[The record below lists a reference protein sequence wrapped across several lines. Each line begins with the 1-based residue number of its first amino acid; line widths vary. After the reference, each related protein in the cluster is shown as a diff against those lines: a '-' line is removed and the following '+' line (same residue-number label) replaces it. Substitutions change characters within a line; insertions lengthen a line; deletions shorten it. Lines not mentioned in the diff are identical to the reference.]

1 MKPKELKL
9 FTISLLLLPL
19 CIVILGAGCEKEEES
34 EKQSVNIT
42 LHNKKL
48 SIIQNYTTGN
58 WKLQYAYGGLSAH
71 KVVDTHNS
79 YMNLTPEH
87 IIMGNDLYGVVV
99 DTTVLWVREKIGFS
113 DSTYLLS
120 YTRSGHSS
128 PEYYIVDQ
136 IKEDT
141 LIIADYNISDG
152 FYYYY
157 TK

>member
-1 MKPKELKL
+1 MKTKNLRL
-9 FTISLLLLPL
+9 ITAFLLLL
-19 CIVILGAGCEKEEES
+19 CAVMLGSGCEKDEES
-34 EKQSVNIT
+34 DKQSVSIT
-42 LHNKKL
+42 LHDKSL

-58 WKLQYAYGGLSAH
+58 WELQYAYGGLSAH
-71 KVVDTHNS
+71 KVTDLHNS

-87 IIMGNDLYGVVV
+87 IIMGNDLYGIVV
-99 DTTVLWVREKIGFS
+99 DTTVIWVREKTGFS

-120 YTRSGHSS
+120 YTRSGYSS

-136 IKEDT
+136 IKDDT

-157 TK
+157 TKN